1 MSSESRTTEKK
12 IEEFQTVISK
22 LKKQE
27 TKLESHLM
35 KGGQNL
41 AFDIPASIFGIR
53 RIISVFEAAL
63 WVAQNPEGEW
73 KSEIFEAKDELK
85 SFAGSIKDLIDAGM
99 KALEANTLDRGT
111 DYVLGTYLRA
121 VNDAYEELAEYTD
134 RHMKELLSR
143 VDKEFP
149 PDPEEKRSVF
159 FRKRRESVNS

>member
-1 MSSESRTTEKK
+1 MSSENRTTDEK
-12 IEEFQTVISK
+12 IEEFQSIINK
-22 LKKQE
+22 LKKRE
-27 TKLESHLM
+27 TQLKCRLM

-73 KSEIFEAKDELK
+73 KSEFFEAKDELK

-111 DYVLGTYLRA
+111 DYVLGT
-121 VNDAYEELAEYTD
+121 
-134 RHMKELLSR
+134 LLMC
-143 VDKEFP
+143 DKEVI
-149 PDPEEKRSVF
+149 EV
-159 FRKRRESVNS
+159 

>member
-1 MSSESRTTEKK
+1 MSSENRTTDEK
-12 IEEFQTVISK
+12 IEEFQSIINK
-22 LKKQE
+22 LKKRE
-27 TKLESHLM
+27 TQLKCRLM
-35 KGGQNL
+35 KGGRNL
-41 AFDIPASIFGIR
+41 AFDIPASIFAVRTLIR
-53 RIISVFEAAL
+53 VFEAAL

-121 VNDAYEELAEYTD
+121 VNDAYEELDEYSD